1 MRLTVLAL
9 DHDGTIARDGVLD
22 PEVRR
27 AIAEARERGIT
38 VAIVTGRILDDLR
51 RVAGDLGFADVV
63 VAENG
68 AVVAFPEGG
77 PPVAL
82 AASPPQLLIDNL
94 WKRGVSIEVGH
105 CIIEAEARFASDFLG
120 AIRQLELPYVLV
132 FNRSRLMALPSGI
145 NKASGFREALRT
157 LRLSPHNAI
166 AIGDAENDHDLLDVC
181 ERGVAV
187 A

>member
-1 MRLTVLAL
+1 MACSNQ
-9 DHDGTIARDGVLD
+9 
-22 PEVRR
+22 EVRR

-51 RVAGDLGFADVV
+51 RVAGDLRFVDVV

-94 WKRGVSIEVGH
+94 RKRGVSIEVGH
-105 CIIEAEARFASDFLG
+105 CIIEAEARFASEFLG

-157 LRLSPHNAI
+157 FASHRTTRLRSATLRTITTFSVCANWVWLWPGGARLSS
-166 AIGDAENDHDLLDVC
+166 
-181 ERGVAV
+181 RRQMRF
-187 A
+187 